1 MAQVIRL
8 SLAMAV
14 EKKAR
19 SRTNDPAGTRS
30 RILDAAALLFHRKGY
45 SDTSMQDI
53 MQAASVT
60 SGALHYHY
68 PTKKEL
74 GLAVVRER
82 IGEIVEE
89 AWFAP
94 IVEAKDPG
102 KGIEQAFRGVIGGLK
117 KGSIAGCPLNN
128 LALELAYAEPDFR
141 KEIQAIFRKWQKTL
155 AKRFVEDKAIGS
167 ASGISADELATFVIA
182 SYSGAMTMAK
192 SAQSADPLKTTLKL
206 LTRMWNANP
215 VLA

>member
-1 MAQVIRL
+1 
-8 SLAMAV
+8 MAV

-19 SRTNDPAGTRS
+19 SRTNDPARTRS
-30 RILDAAALLFHRKGY
+30 RILDAAALLFHQKGY

-53 MQAASVT
+53 MQTASVT

-74 GLAVVRER
+74 GLAVIRER
-82 IGEIVEE
+82 IGQAVEE
-89 AWFAP
+89 AWFTP
-94 IVEAKDPG
+94 IVEAKRPD
-102 KGIEQAFRGVIGGLK
+102 KGIERAFRGVIDGLK
-117 KGSIAGCPLNN
+117 RGSIVGCPLNN

-141 KEIQAIFRKWQKTL
+141 REIQAIFKKWQKTL
-155 AKRFVEDKAIGS
+155 ARRFAESEMIDTRGD
-167 ASGISADELATFVIA
+167 ISADELATFVIA

-206 LTRMWNANP
+206 LTKMWAANP
-215 VLA
+215 ALA